1 MPEADIETIPGI
13 TSFHAASARLNRIL
27 VEGEESLL
35 VTSGAF
41 GGDRIR
47 HIDGVENVA
56 IVKAY
61 KNIKD
66 INKALKETGLS
77 KKCVA
82 VSKCGRKNEQIIE
95 NIDALEK
102 RTPDYWTLIL
112 ASK

>member
-1 MPEADIETIPGI
+1 MDFRLLFWIPRGKDRFI
-13 TSFHAASARLNRIL
+13 IQSEVN
-27 VEGEESLL
+27 
-35 VTSGAF
+35 VT
-41 GGDRIR
+41 
-47 HIDGVENVA
+47 
-56 IVKAY
+56 
-61 KNIKD
+61 

-82 VSKCGRKNEQIIE
+82 VSKCGRENEQIIE